1 VITIELPGMLRPY
14 ARGQSSIA
22 VRDCRTARDA
32 LTALSHD
39 SPGAFDRVVDERG
52 EVRQHV
58 NVFVN
63 GESIRFL
70 DGLSTPTPDGSTI
83 VILAAVSGG

>member
-1 VITIELPGMLRPY
+1 MLRPY
-14 ARGQSSIA
+14 ARGQRS
-22 VRDCRTARDA
+22 VVLRDTCATTRDA
-32 LTALSHD
+32 LNALGADSH
-39 SPGAFDRVVDERG
+39 GALDRVMDERG